1 MLVTLTL
8 TTTKPDTAV
17 WFVDSSEENRQVV
30 VTINAWTRSQPGF
43 ISQTTVNT
51 DPNTR
56 VMTYE
61 WDSVENYA
69 NWFSLRNGLPEQI
82 ARSAYNRANG
92 MKFVS
97 NETLS

>member
-8 TTTKPDTAV
+8 TTIKPDGTA
-17 WFVDSSEENRQVV
+17 WFPDYSEENRQTVA
-30 VTINAWTRSQPGF
+30 TINAWTKKQPGF
-43 ISQTTVNT
+43 INQTTVNT

-69 NWFSLRNGLPEQI
+69 NWFSLRNSLPEQI
-82 ARSAYNRANG
+82 TRSAYNRANG
-92 MKFVS
+92 MKSVS